1 MTLMRNVPK
10 KSFLATMA
18 NDEKNLEILNKR
30 SIIVIEKVKL
40 LKQNYYVF

>member
-1 MTLMRNVPK
+1 
-10 KSFLATMA
+10 MA